1 MKYIHNNMTAEEFL
15 GIKEYLKNAL
25 KLDIRNDL
33 NGNSYICLLLEDDL
47 LSAIKLNFEENDRV

>member
-1 MKYIHNNMTAEEFL
+1 MTAEEFL

-47 LSAIKLNFEENDRV
+47 LSAIKLEQNFEENNIV